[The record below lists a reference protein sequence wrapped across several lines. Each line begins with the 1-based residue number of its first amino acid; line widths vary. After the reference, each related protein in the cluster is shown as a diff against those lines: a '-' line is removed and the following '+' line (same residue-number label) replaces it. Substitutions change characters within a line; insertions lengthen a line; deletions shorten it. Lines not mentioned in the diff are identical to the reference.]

1 MDDSV
6 QNGLM
11 RRDVYL
17 ASSSVVQLL
26 ATLVRQ
32 QSFYSLLR
40 CARTL
45 SHTYTRISITIVT
58 PSRWRRKTWRCC
70 SCVRRSSCS
79 RFKRAVVGWVHRR
92 PRPSR
97 WYLPFACHWRC
108 RHYRTESSL
117 SNTNDCTHN
126 SSIPTRSEPMSVF
139 SIVFSNVF
147 HRLDLHLS
155 LLTSMVMER
164 MVHYNQSNRSID
176 RDRAI

>member
-58 PSRWRRKTWRCC
+58 PSR
-70 SCVRRSSCS
+70 
-79 RFKRAVVGWVHRR
+79 
-92 PRPSR
+92 
-97 WYLPFACHWRC
+97 
-108 RHYRTESSL
+108 
-117 SNTNDCTHN
+117 
-126 SSIPTRSEPMSVF
+126 
-139 SIVFSNVF
+139 
-147 HRLDLHLS
+147 
-155 LLTSMVMER
+155 
-164 MVHYNQSNRSID
+164 
-176 RDRAI
+176 